1 MDVPF
6 TMAQVESSLKI
17 LGGFS
22 VIWGSIF
29 VVLQLRLNAK
39 QAKAR
44 SAFDLLGKIIDPTFP
59 KRRHLLYE
67 VATKRSGG
75 DWTGFDRSLE
85 DFEIRGFAN
94 IYEQLGLLVQ
104 KKVVDLEDVMNAL
117 SAQPLA
123 DWHTFQPIRTRI
135 MEEAAKR
142 FPALATNLPGTE
154 LVYWPH
160 FEWLAEECGKWIK
173 RRTAG

>member
-75 DWTGFDRSLE
+75 DWTGF
-85 DFEIRGFAN
+85 GQ
-94 IYEQLGLLVQ
+94 QL
-104 KKVVDLEDVMNAL
+104 A
-117 SAQPLA
+117 
-123 DWHTFQPIRTRI
+123 
-135 MEEAAKR
+135 
-142 FPALATNLPGTE
+142 
-154 LVYWPH
+154 
-160 FEWLAEECGKWIK
+160 
-173 RRTAG
+173 